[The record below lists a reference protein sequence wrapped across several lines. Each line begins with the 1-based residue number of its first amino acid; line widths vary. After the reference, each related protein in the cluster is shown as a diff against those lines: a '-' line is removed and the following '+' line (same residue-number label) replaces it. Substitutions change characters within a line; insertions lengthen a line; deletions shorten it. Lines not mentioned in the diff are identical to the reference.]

1 MCSNWEI
8 SFRVEEVQGVLFLGG
23 LGTFNSRH
31 YVTSWTSKTAC
42 EKNLNLQGARV
53 FLELNWQLYIL
64 QVLCFF
70 GFKTHTQRQAYSR
83 TVDPITA
90 PSLHHPICGPPAR
103 PPTLL
108 PAAQS
113 TLNPK
118 ECAEEEQRE
127 KERERRGS
135 LNIRPRKQQQ
145 QNWGQLCS
153 GCRSLLLHIVEIT
166 AQLNN
171 KCIITWLWPIIRSRQ
186 YSN

>member
-103 PPTLL
+103 PPAHPPTCS
-108 PAAQS
+108 PVH
-113 TLNPK
+113 PK
-118 ECAEEEQRE
+118 SQRMRRRRA
-127 KERERRGS
+127 ERERERET
-135 LNIRPRKQQQ
+135 RKSKYQ
-145 QNWGQLCS
+145 
-153 GCRSLLLHIVEIT
+153 T
-166 AQLNN
+166 AKTTTTKLR
-171 KCIITWLWPIIRSRQ
+171 TALFWL
-186 YSN
+186 